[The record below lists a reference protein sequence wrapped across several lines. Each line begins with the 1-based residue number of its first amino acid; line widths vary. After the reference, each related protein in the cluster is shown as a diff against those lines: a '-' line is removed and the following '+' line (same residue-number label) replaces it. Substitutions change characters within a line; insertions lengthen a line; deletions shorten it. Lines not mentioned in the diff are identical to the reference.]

1 MNHYNE
7 MDKSNLSEYQIDIIE
22 KFKNEY
28 INSDEEL
35 MKTLKKKT
43 ELVILNK

>member
-43 ELVILNK
+43 